1 MNVKRRGEYVSKRKR
16 TNKIF
21 YSVIKL
27 KSQKAIYYLNV
38 CKHETMN

>member
-21 YSVIKL
+21 YDFTLSRNKNIV
-27 KSQKAIYYLNV
+27 
-38 CKHETMN
+38 